1 VPHTS
6 NKSRAGESDLSG
18 LFRILPLTSD
28 QEREYSL
35 TMNGVRLTMCTMQ
48 ITVCSPRSFTAS
60 LTMAVLLVCGAAA
73 LCTAAERPDGAELYQ
88 KHCVSCHPDGSKL
101 KLDIPLLGTL
111 RTPPV
116 GMPAFGPEKLTD
128 RDVQA
133 IGEYLRPGAP
143 AAPKT
148 EPAPQAPAKAGKSSK
163 EKKSWM
169 KGFGTAD

>member
-1 VPHTS
+1 MPRKGNADVTGVTPARPPSMVFREVEIVTS
-6 NKSRAGESDLSG
+6 LPAKRAGSFFSHLC
-18 LFRILPLTSD
+18 P
-28 QEREYSL
+28 
-35 TMNGVRLTMCTMQ
+35 
-48 ITVCSPRSFTAS
+48 PRSVTVS
-60 LTMAVLLVCGAAA
+60 LTMAVLFVCCAAV
-73 LCTAAERPDGAELYQ
+73 LCTAAGRPDGAALYQ

-116 GMPAFGPEKLTD
+116 GMPAFGQEKLSD

-133 IGEYLRPGAP
+133 VGEYLRPGAP
-143 AAPKT
+143 GAPKT

-169 KGFGTAD
+169 KGFGTSE